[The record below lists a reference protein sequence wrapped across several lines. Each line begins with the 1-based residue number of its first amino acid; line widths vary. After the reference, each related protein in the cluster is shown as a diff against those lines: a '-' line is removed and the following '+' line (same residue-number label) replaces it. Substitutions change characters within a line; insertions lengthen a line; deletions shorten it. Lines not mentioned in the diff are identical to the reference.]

1 MSNIEYLRTQTV
13 LFVEDEELARD
24 VLAKILTKLFKKVIT
39 AANGQEGL
47 ENFNKEKN
55 TDITKFGI
63 TFTKHIGNAVTRNKL
78 KRRIKN
84 IIDTN
89 PKMYNK
95 QTTYIIIAK
104 KTTLDLTYQELER
117 ELIYLFNKLKGE
129 KNEEKE

>member
-1 MSNIEYLRTQTV
+1 MKKQNIV
-13 LFVEDEELARD
+13 KKSED
-24 VLAKILTKLFKKVIT
+24 
-39 AANGQEGL
+39 
-47 ENFNKEKN
+47 FNKIIKKRQGKVSKYFIINQEKN

-63 TFTKHIGNAVTRNKL
+63 TFTKHIGNAVTRN
-78 KRRIKN
+78 
-84 IIDTN
+84 
-89 PKMYNK
+89 NK

>member
-1 MSNIEYLRTQTV
+1 MKKQNIV
-13 LFVEDEELARD
+13 KKSED
-24 VLAKILTKLFKKVIT
+24 
-39 AANGQEGL
+39 
-47 ENFNKEKN
+47 FNKIIKKRQGKASKYFIINQEKN

-63 TFTKHIGNAVTRNKL
+63 TFTKHIGNAVIRNKL